1 MQTGQLPKKYA
12 FLAMPRD
19 QITPAQRRW
28 KWVKFECLP
37 EEMKKFIRPP
47 KEEKKAKVK
56 DEGAKEKKI
65 KVEVTEQT
73 VEIEEDKD
81 LDFSKMDNVEK
92 ILTKLKNQQTSRK
105 NFSIESHIEVFNLI
119 LAAQAQNLN
128 LSIEVMMLLIA
139 THFMEAK

>member
-1 MQTGQLPKKYA
+1 
-12 FLAMPRD
+12 
-19 QITPAQRRW
+19 
-28 KWVKFECLP
+28 
-37 EEMKKFIRPP
+37 MKKFIRPP

-128 LSIEVMMLLIA
+128 LSIEVMMLLIS